1 MIDEKKI
8 FQDLKRAVF
17 LALKRGPA
25 DPGAALEELKIL
37 KFGLDALIVV
47 AVIDE
52 KVASVD
58 AGFLDEA
65 EALSVALESLTIPQ
79 AKGGDYD
86 DGVF

>member
-25 DPGAALEELKIL
+25 EPGAALEELKSL
-37 KFGLDALIVV
+37 KFGLDALLAV

-65 EALSVALESLTIPQ
+65 EALSVELESLTIPQ
-79 AKGGDYD
+79 MKGGDD
-86 DGVF
+86 NGGVF